1 MNLVYDP
8 QFGDNSGVVS
18 FAPIPHFGDP
28 MQVAV
33 DALVT
38 ALRVV
43 DDETYEHAHRVAD
56 LALDLTQ
63 LISPDLAAEVALHHA
78 FLLHDIGKIAVP
90 KGILLKTQPLNQNER
105 RILESHTTLGGR
117 IVDDLLLFPT
127 LVRDLVICHHE
138 RWDGCG
144 YPLGLRRHQIP
155 LAARIFSV
163 ADAFDAMTHDRPY
176 RRARSSI
183 EALDEIERCAGT
195 HFDPDVASA
204 FLAKAGLTGKPALYS
219 VAAAQQQRGQT

>member
-43 DDETYEHAHRVAD
+43 DDETYEHAHRVA
-56 LALDLTQ
+56 
-63 LISPDLAAEVALHHA
+63 
-78 FLLHDIGKIAVP
+78 
-90 KGILLKTQPLNQNER
+90 ER

-219 VAAAQQQRGQT
+219 VTAAQQQRGQT